1 MHTYIVIHVQLSLQV
16 SVVMGSSEV
25 TASSEE
31 GRQHEKEFSST
42 PELQHQSDE
51 SSTTYGVPAVPGH
64 SGTIEPVF
72 SIGST
77 SVSAVVMQ
85 SAAVVPEAESMEA
98 SLPVVVDANGSKAEP
113 TSSQDLNDQVHVR
126 SKLCASFHPVHVVM
140 TVPVC

>member
-1 MHTYIVIHVQLSLQV
+1 MYMVIHVQLSLQV

-31 GRQHEKEFSST
+31 GRQHDKEFPST

-51 SSTTYGVPAVPGH
+51 SSTTYGVPVVPGH
-64 SGTIEPVF
+64 SGTPVEAIEPVF

-85 SAAVVPEAESMEA
+85 SATVVPEAESMEA
-98 SLPVVVDANGSKAEP
+98 SLPVVVDANGRKAEP
-113 TSSQDLNDQVHVR
+113 TSSQDLNDQVHVHVR
-126 SKLCASFHPVHVVM
+126 SK
-140 TVPVC
+140 